1 MDALF
6 LISYLVTVVMYLCNV
21 AIICTLRPQ
30 CVIVLIF
37 RKNELS
43 CFLVSRIFSH
53 FTCNML
59 TVTFLWLD
67 VPELMFVC

>member
-53 FTCNML
+53 L
-59 TVTFLWLD
+59 
-67 VPELMFVC
+67 